1 MYVRFNPACILKNGG
16 IGIIHHA
23 GGEYVSY
30 KEEKRGFRSKMTAET
45 FKRIVESANMKV
57 IEQNRDLVH
66 KKGDMIAVFVKS

>member
-1 MYVRFNPACILKNGG
+1 MEFCQSIEKGG

-30 KEEKRGFRSKMTAET
+30 KEEKSGFRSKMTAET
-45 FKRIVESANMKV
+45 FKSLVESANMKV

-66 KKGDMIAVFVKS
+66 KKGDIITVFVKS